1 MPSGNYYRTQAQLFA
16 SLAAATSDPAIA
28 ERYNLLAL
36 EYLAYLAKAE
46 EVEPNAAHHEVPPL
60 PGDDGSDMDR
70 D

>member
-16 SLAAATSDPAIA
+16 HLAAATSDPAIA
-28 ERYNLLAL
+28 ERYNMLAL
-36 EYLAYLAKAE
+36 EYLAKAE
-46 EVEPNAAHHEVPPL
+46 EVEPNAGHPEAPPL